1 MKKWVFATNNQ
12 HKMDEA
18 KEILGGF
25 AEIMSLNTINFHD
38 DIEETADS
46 FEGNALIK
54 AQTVFEKTGI
64 PCFADDSGLCVNA
77 LNGKPGIKSARY
89 ANEHGP
95 VDHFLNNQ
103 KLLNELQNQIDR
115 SAFFVTV
122 ICAYGFTDHP
132 IYFKGEVHGTI
143 ARNLS
148 GVEGFGYDPLFI
160 PQGFDKTFSE
170 LGATVKNSMS
180 HRANALNKMKLHFS

>member
-12 HKMDEA
+12 HKIEEA

-25 AEIMSLNTINFHD
+25 AEIMSLNSINFHD

-54 AQTVFEKTGI
+54 AKTVFEKTGF

-77 LNGKPGIKSARY
+77 LNGRPGVKSARF

-95 VDHFLNNQ
+95 VDHSLNNQ
-103 KLLNELQNQIDR
+103 KLLNELEGKADR
-115 SAFFVTV
+115 SAFFTTV
-122 ICAYGFTDHP
+122 ICAYGFNDSP
-132 IYFKGEVHGTI
+132 IYFTGEVHGNI
-143 ARNLS
+143 ASALS
-148 GVEGFGYDPLFI
+148 GAEGFGYDPLFV
-160 PQGFDKTFSE
+160 PEGFDKTFAE
-170 LGATVKNSMS
+170 LGSKIKNEMS

>member
-77 LNGKPGIKSARY
+77 
-89 ANEHGP
+89 
-95 VDHFLNNQ
+95 
-103 KLLNELQNQIDR
+103 
-115 SAFFVTV
+115 VT
-122 ICAYGFTDHP
+122 G
-132 IYFKGEVHGTI
+132 
-143 ARNLS
+143 
-148 GVEGFGYDPLFI
+148 
-160 PQGFDKTFSE
+160 
-170 LGATVKNSMS
+170 
-180 HRANALNKMKLHFS
+180 